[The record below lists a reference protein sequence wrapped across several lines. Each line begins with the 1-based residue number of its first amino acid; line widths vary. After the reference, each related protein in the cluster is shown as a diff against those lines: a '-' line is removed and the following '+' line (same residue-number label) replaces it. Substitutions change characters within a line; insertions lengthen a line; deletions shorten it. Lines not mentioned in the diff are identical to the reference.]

1 MKVLANQMSQVEAL
15 ALKTYLESHGLT
27 VQIVGN
33 HSIYTQI
40 LNQVMILVNESDFE
54 EAQSLLAEFSDSYN

>member
-1 MKVLANQMSQVEAL
+1 MRVLKERVSHVEAL

-27 VQIVGN
+27 VQIVGT

-40 LNQVMILVNESDFE
+40 LNEVLVLVNESE
-54 EAQSLLAEFSDSYN
+54 YVEAESLLAEFTEAYH

>member
-1 MKVLANQMSQVEAL
+1 MRVLKEHMSQVEAL

-40 LNQVMILVNESDFE
+40 LNEVLLLVNESE
-54 EAQSLLAEFSDSYN
+54 YAEAQSLLVEFTEAYR

>member
-1 MKVLANQMSQVEAL
+1 MRVIKDRVSQIEAL

-27 VQIVGN
+27 VQIVGS

-40 LNQVMILVNESDFE
+40 LNEVLVLVNESE
-54 EAQSLLAEFSDSYN
+54 YAEAESLLVEFSEAYQ